1 MCINYLSLP
10 QETYKELDAFTKC
23 PDHEQSD
30 STVVAIMSHGKGGN
44 HNEGTLIFT
53 SNGAH
58 IPSEDILSRFNNTSC
73 PLLKGKPKIFL
84 FQFCRGDSI
93 DQGLRAQHM
102 PMVMGRTVTD
112 GNPVPQVQPIQ
123 YERSFDDMLIAY
135 STLPGNTIFNINE
148 VSS

>member
-1 MCINYLSLP
+1 
-10 QETYKELDAFTKC
+10 
-23 PDHEQSD
+23 
-30 STVVAIMSHGKGGN
+30 MSHGKGGN

-53 SNGAH
+53 SNGSY

-102 PMVMGRTVTD
+102 PTVMGRTVTD

-135 STLPGNTIFNINE
+135 SNFGKERRITNLKNTCIKC
-148 VSS
+148 VYMKTRAW